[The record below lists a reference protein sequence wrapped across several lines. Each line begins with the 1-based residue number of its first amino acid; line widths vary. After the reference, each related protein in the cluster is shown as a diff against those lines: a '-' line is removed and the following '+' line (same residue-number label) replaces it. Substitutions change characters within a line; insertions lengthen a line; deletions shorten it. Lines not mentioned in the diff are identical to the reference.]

1 CLGGKDQGSLA
12 LSSEFPRHEQGEMR
26 ILARIGLPLPTPRRF
41 SYDELVEERTIV
53 IEVKPEQRILAP
65 PY

>member
-1 CLGGKDQGSLA
+1 LRGWGF
-12 LSSEFPRHEQGEMR
+12 LSRPAPVF
-26 ILARIGLPLPTPRRF
+26 
-41 SYDELVEERTIV
+41 YDELVEERTIV